1 MLYSQIVLIG
11 RGILNQASLHI
22 GQRLRQYQ
30 AHATRVTMTHHVQ
43 GSQMLWS
50 FVLCAANFKSSEN
63 AERTRCNA
71 DEGGWSKARAESIE
85 LDRGHRDYSTWL
97 DGQIAAAAIIVGA
110 TVAPCYRTASNLCIY
125 CALHLRVDAPALRGR
140 K

>member
-50 FVLCAANFKSSEN
+50 FVLQTLKV
-63 AERTRCNA
+63 R
-71 DEGGWSKARAESIE
+71 KM
-85 LDRGHRDYSTWL
+85 LKGH
-97 DGQIAAAAIIVGA
+97 
-110 TVAPCYRTASNLCIY
+110 VAMPMRE
-125 CALHLRVDAPALRGR
+125 DGR
-140 K
+140 KQGRKVSSLTEDTVITRRGSMGRLLLLQ